1 MDAAIEAGSRRQ
13 SGVRPI
19 QVMGLFLLL
28 LAAVAGGLF
37 VDFPKKEKVGE
48 VELLAGAVLGPAD
61 LAVIE
66 AVFDRSGLDSYRVVD
81 GRLYVDGG
89 QQSSY
94 LRAVVDAGALPPEF
108 GGSLR
113 RAVESDSPWRSK
125 ETQAELVRVATQEEL
140 SLVIRTMPGIEQAAV
155 LYSGSNSEG
164 LFREAKADE
173 HTASV
178 SIRTETGEELDRHR
192 VQAIRVLVAS
202 SIAGLRVEQVALTD
216 LRSGQVFDG
225 PLVSDSEF
233 VTTDPDR
240 ARAVA
245 YEHHVTAKIR
255 QALAFIPGVFVEV
268 NASAIELA
276 AGDVKGK
283 EETRGDV
290 RAAANVPAIVGVGLG
305 GVKRKQIAGQVVHVS
320 VAIPETYLQRLREE
334 IYDNVA
340 DPAGSEIERLRTLVA
355 GLVPATEPWGR
366 AVVTITRYAG
376 HGAARSDQGD
386 EAFPDQLSGS
396 DAQSVP
402 VPAYS
407 LSTFFPIER
416 NFSIRS
422 AMTGKRIALY
432 GCMALGLS
440 VVLMWWPAW
449 RKQGQRS
456 DSLNDHDRDVIDWAT
471 LRRSHQYEGQ
481 NEA

>member
-1 MDAAIEAGSRRQ
+1 MDAAIENVSKIH

-19 QVMGLFLLL
+19 QVVGFCLLL
-28 LAAVAGGLF
+28 LAAVAGGLLIE
-37 VDFPKKEKVGE
+37 FPEKKAGGE
-48 VELLAGAVLGPAD
+48 VELLVGAVLGPAD

-66 AVFDRSGLDSYRVVD
+66 AVFDRSGLNSYRVDD
-81 GRLYVDGG
+81 GRLYVDRG

-155 LYSGSNSEG
+155 LYSGSNAGS
-164 LFREAKADE
+164 LFREGNARAQ
-173 HTASV
+173 TASV
-178 SIRTETGEELDRHR
+178 SIRTQPEVELDRHR
-192 VQAIRVLVAS
+192 VEAIRVLVAA

-216 LRSGQVFDG
+216 LRSGKVFDG
-225 PLVSDSEF
+225 PLLSDAEF
-233 VTTDPDR
+233 ITTDPNR

-245 YEHHVTAKIR
+245 YEQHVTLKIR
-255 QALAFIPGVFVEV
+255 QALAFIAGVVVEV
-268 NASAIELA
+268 NASAIEQVA
-276 AGDVKGK
+276 DGK
-283 EETRGDV
+283 KETIVRDV

-305 GVKRKQIAGQVVHVS
+305 SDQGATDVGQVVYVS
-320 VAIPETYLQRLREE
+320 VAIPETYIDRLREE
-334 IYDNVA
+334 IYDSVA
-340 DPAGSEIERLRTLVA
+340 DPASSEIERLRTLVA

-386 EAFPDQLSGS
+386 VAFPDQVSGN
-396 DAQSVP
+396 DAQS

-407 LSTFFPIER
+407 LSTFFPIEQ

-422 AMTGKRIALY
+422 AMTGRRIALY

-456 DSLNDHDRDVIDWAT
+456 DSFNDHDRDSIDWAT

-481 NEA
+481 DEA

>member
-13 SGVRPI
+13 SGIRPI
-19 QVMGLFLLL
+19 QVMGLFFLLL
-28 LAAVAGGLF
+28 TAVAAGLLI
-37 VDFPKKEKVGE
+37 DFPEKEKAGE

-140 SLVIRTMPGIEQAAV
+140 SLVIRTMPGIDQAAV

-164 LFREAKADE
+164 LFRDAKVDAQ
-173 HTASV
+173 TASV
-178 SIRTETGEELDRHR
+178 SIRTESGEELDRHR

-225 PLVSDSEF
+225 PLVSDAEF

-245 YEHHVTAKIR
+245 YEQHVTAKIR

-276 AGDVKGK
+276 AEDVQGK
-283 EETRGDV
+283 EETGGDV

-305 GVKRKQIAGQVVHVS
+305 SVKRKQSVGQVVHVS
-320 VAIPETYLQRLREE
+320 VAIPETYLDRLREE
-334 IYDNVA
+334 IYANVE

-366 AVVTITRYAG
+366 AMVTITRYVSNS
-376 HGAARSDQGD
+376 AARSDQGD
-386 EAFPDQLSGS
+386 EEFPGHISRS
-396 DAQSVP
+396 DTQPMPS
-402 VPAYS
+402 PAYS
-407 LSTFFPIER
+407 LSSFLPIEQ

-422 AMTGKRIALY
+422 AMTGKRVVLY

-456 DSLNDHDRDVIDWAT
+456 DSFNDHDRDSIDWAT

-481 NEA
+481 DEA

>member
-13 SGVRPI
+13 SGIRPI
-19 QVMGLFLLL
+19 QVMGLFFLL
-28 LAAVAGGLF
+28 LAAAVGGLF
-37 VDFPKKEKVGE
+37 IDFPEKEVAGE

-61 LAVIE
+61 LANIE
-66 AVFDRSGLDSYRVVD
+66 AVFDRSGLGSYRVVD

-89 QQSSY
+89 RQSGY
-94 LRAVVDAGALPPEF
+94 LRALVDAGALPPEF

-155 LYSGSNSEG
+155 LYSGTNSES
-164 LFREAKADE
+164 LFRDAKTDA

-178 SIRTETGEELDRHR
+178 SVRTEPGEELDRHR

-202 SIAGLRVEQVALTD
+202 SIAGLRVEQVALTN

-225 PLVSDSEF
+225 PLMSDAEF
-233 VTTDPDR
+233 VTADPDR

-245 YEHHVTAKIR
+245 YEQHVTAKIR

-268 NASAIELA
+268 NASAIKQVA
-276 AGDVKGK
+276 DDVQDK
-283 EETRGDV
+283 EKTRGGA
-290 RAAANVPAIVGVGLG
+290 RAAANVPGGVGLG
-305 GVKRKQIAGQVVHVS
+305 SAKRKQSVGQVVHVS
-320 VAIPETYLQRLREE
+320 VAIPEAYLDRLREE
-334 IYDNVA
+334 IYADVT
-340 DPAGSEIERLRTLVA
+340 DPAGSEIERLRVLVA

-366 AVVTITRYAG
+366 AVVTITRYPG
-376 HGAARSDQGD
+376 RGAARSAQGNQEPSDQGSRN
-386 EAFPDQLSGS
+386 EVLSLPS
-396 DAQSVP
+396 
-402 VPAYS
+402 PAYS
-407 LSTFFPIER
+407 LSTFFPIEKK
-416 NFSIRS
+416 FSIQS
-422 AMTGKRIALY
+422 AVTGKRVALY

-440 VVLMWWPAW
+440 VVLMWWPVW

-456 DSLNDHDRDVIDWAT
+456 DALPDDGRGLIDWAT
-471 LRRSHQYEGQ
+471 LRRSHQYEKQ

>member
-13 SGVRPI
+13 SGIRPI
-19 QVMGLFLLL
+19 QVIGLFFLL

-37 VDFPKKEKVGE
+37 IDFPEKEKAGE

-66 AVFDRSGLDSYRVVD
+66 AVFDRAGLDSYRVVD

-89 QQSSY
+89 QQSGY

-164 LFREAKADE
+164 LFRNAKVDAQ
-173 HTASV
+173 TASV
-178 SIRTETGEELDRHR
+178 SVRTEPGEELNRHR

-202 SIAGLRVEQVALTD
+202 SIAGLRVEQVALTN
-216 LRSGQVFDG
+216 LQSGQVFDG
-225 PLVSDSEF
+225 PLVSDAEF
-233 VTTDPDR
+233 VATDPDR

-245 YEHHVTAKIR
+245 YELHVNAKIR

-276 AGDVKGK
+276 AEDVQGK
-283 EETRGDV
+283 EETGGDV
-290 RAAANVPAIVGVGLG
+290 RAAANVPAIVGVGLSS
-305 GVKRKQIAGQVVHVS
+305 VKRKQSVGQVVHVS
-320 VAIPETYLQRLREE
+320 VAIPETYLDRLREG
-334 IYDNVA
+334 IYANDA
-340 DPAGSEIERLRTLVA
+340 DPAGSEIKRLRQLVA

-366 AVVTITRYAG
+366 AVVTITRYVS
-376 HGAARSDQGD
+376 HGAARSDQVD
-386 EAFPDQLSGS
+386 EKFPNQESRS
-396 DAQSVP
+396 DAQPTLSP
-402 VPAYS
+402 TYS
-407 LSTFFPIER
+407 LSTFLPIEQD
-416 NFSIRS
+416 FSIRS
-422 AMTGKRIALY
+422 AVTGKRIVIY

-449 RKQGQRS
+449 RKQVQRS
-456 DSLNDHDRDVIDWAT
+456 DSLSDHDRDLIDWAT

-481 NEA
+481 DEA